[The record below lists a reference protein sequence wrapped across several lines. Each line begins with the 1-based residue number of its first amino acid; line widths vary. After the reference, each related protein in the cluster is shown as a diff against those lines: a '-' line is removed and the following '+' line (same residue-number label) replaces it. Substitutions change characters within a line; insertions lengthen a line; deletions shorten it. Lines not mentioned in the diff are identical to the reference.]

1 MYWHGVV
8 IHWLDGG
15 LCLLKR
21 KKESKFEENAKGKRE
36 KRKTGLLEDL
46 VQQAAVLSEW
56 P

>member
-1 MYWHGVV
+1 MCWHAVV

-15 LCLLKR
+15 LCLSKR
-21 KKESKFEENAKGKRE
+21 KKESKFEGNAKGKRK